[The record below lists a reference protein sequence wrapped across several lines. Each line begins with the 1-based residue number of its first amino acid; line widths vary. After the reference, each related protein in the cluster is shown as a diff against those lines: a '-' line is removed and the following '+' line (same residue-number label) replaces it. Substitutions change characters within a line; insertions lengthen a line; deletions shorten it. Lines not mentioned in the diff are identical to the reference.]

1 MSLKKAKSDFFKS
14 SEELGVP
21 LFEDDINFFYLN
33 SIIEIIF
40 SIAISELKN
49 FSKFF

>member
-40 SIAISELKN
+40 SIAISGLKI
-49 FSKFF
+49 FFKFF